1 MPLDIDPTQIT
12 EKNVPQVLG
21 AIVVE
26 LQNMNRKLD
35 EHAVEMESRLNE
47 KINVLANRVA
57 SIEENQAANPNC
69 QMHLIE
75 VGRIDAIEKTLKLH
89 DTLFWTPLLVT
100 KEDIL
105 PFIWKYKYIVAG
117 VTAILTVWLAIT
129 DWAVRAI
136 QWGLVPPGQVP

>member
-1 MPLDIDPTQIT
+1 MLDIDPTQIT
-12 EKNVPQVLG
+12 EKNIPQVLG

-35 EHAVEMESRLNE
+35 EHAMEMEERLTE
-47 KINVLANRVA
+47 KIDVLANRV
-57 SIEENQAANPNC
+57 SDIEENQIANPNC
-69 QMHLIE
+69 QMHITQLS
-75 VGRIDAIEKTLKLH
+75 RIDAIEKTLKLH

-117 VTAILTVWLAIT
+117 ITAILTAWLAIT
-129 DWAVRAI
+129 DWAVRAL
-136 QWGLVPPGQVP
+136 QWGLVPPGGVP

>member
-35 EHAVEMESRLNE
+35 EHAAEMESRLNE

-136 QWGLVPPGQVP
+136 QWGLVPPGKVP

>member
-35 EHAVEMESRLNE
+35 EHAAEMESRLNE

-75 VGRIDAIEKTLKLH
+75 IGRIDAIEKTLKLH

-136 QWGLVPPGQVP
+136 QWGLVPPGKVP

>member
-1 MPLDIDPTQIT
+1 MALDIDPTQIT

-26 LQNMNRKLD
+26 LQNMNSKLD
-35 EHAVEMESRLNE
+35 THMESLEQDIYSTME
-47 KINVLANRVA
+47 KLVERIALM
-57 SIEENQAANPNC
+57 ENIQTSHPNC
-69 QMHLIE
+69 QTHQETLKRLTEIE
-75 VGRIDAIEKTLKLH
+75 TTLKLH

-100 KEDIL
+100 KQDIL
-105 PFIWKYKYIVAG
+105 PFLWNYKYIIGGVA
-117 VTAILTVWLAIT
+117 AILTTWLAVT

>member
-35 EHAVEMESRLNE
+35 EHAAEMESRLNE